1 MFSTFYGDTLLGKKT
16 PRCGFAPRYR
26 RNVHKRHARRG
37 ASVDESPPGFEINTS
52 LAFKYS
58 AILFVLR
65 IGVICPFF
73 ANSVSTLSNSA
84 SLLPHKNVEVAVCIL
99 LKYGSSARTAFIID
113 PAPMLP
119 PESSSVRLSFG
130 KLSASRALSFVMVSS
145 ENPAAPGCPA
155 AAIFSQ
161 ECPPG
166 EIAAQKREGVT
177 DKSQVRFLRKRNVR
191 SPSQ

>member
-1 MFSTFYGDTLLGKKT
+1 MCTSGT
-16 PRCGFAPRYR
+16 PA
-26 RNVHKRHARRG
+26 A
-37 ASVDESPPGFEINTS
+37 ALSVDESPPGFEINTS

-84 SLLPHKNVEVAVCIL
+84 SLLPHKMLRSQSAFCS
-99 LKYGSSARTAFIID
+99 KYGSSARTAFIID

-130 KLSASRALSFVMVSS
+130 KLSASRALSFVMASS
-145 ENPAAPGCPA
+145 EKSSRTGMPSGRN
-155 AAIFSQ
+155 FSAGM
-161 ECPPG
+161 PRPVKSLLKSG
-166 EIAAQKREGVT
+166 EGVT
-177 DKSQVRFLRKRNVR
+177 YKSQSDSSVNGTQV
-191 SPSQ
+191 